1 MTAFFRFRNFYPSV
15 FILGNVQ
22 RGIVGAGRRR
32 AYLMGLALLAGLMGF
47 AHAADNPQQLKNAI
61 DQQQSELDK
70 TRSAQDQIRKSLK
83 KTQQQLVETARA
95 QDALEDQIA
104 AIEIEKSRL
113 EDDANSISTSISQ
126 LRPQIAASLKLAYT
140 LGDQA
145 TLSSLFS
152 YGDTLV
158 TERNLV
164 YIKVLLSKS
173 LDQMA
178 QLKQAER
185 NQISNQQSL
194 LETQAKLSAAREDLE
209 KTLMQRRAQQAEQN
223 QLLAALGGQA
233 DQQSQHLAALLEQ
246 KKALDAQ
253 IASLNAQAARERAER
268 KAQAKAAAER
278 DRAEQARQTHID
290 RDSKSNTSPTRSE
303 SLEEDEP
310 QSPPVVVNRGSAIP
324 IQGKIIRSFGAPI
337 ADGDMQ
343 SQGILFAAP
352 MNSPVRA
359 VAPGK
364 VVYADVMKGWG
375 NLVIVRHAGGFLSLY
390 AHNSR
395 LLVQTGTRVNQGTEL
410 ALSGQIDGR
419 ETGLYFEVRHG
430 NDTINPARWAAY
442 RSASR

>member
-1 MTAFFRFRNFYPSV
+1 
-15 FILGNVQ
+15 
-22 RGIVGAGRRR
+22 
-32 AYLMGLALLAGLMGF
+32 MGF

-126 LRPQIAASLKLAYT
+126 LRPQIADSLKLAYT

-152 YGDTLV
+152 HGDTLV

-164 YIKVLLSKS
+164 YIKILLAKS

-194 LETQAKLSAAREDLE
+194 LETQAKLSAAHEDLE
-209 KTLMQRRAQQAEQN
+209 KNLMQRRAQQAEQN
-223 QLLAALGGQA
+223 QLLVALVGQA

-268 KAQAKAAAER
+268 KAQAKAATER
-278 DRAEQARQTHID
+278 DRTEHARQTDIA
-290 RDSKSNTSPTRSE
+290 RDSKSNTSPATRSAP
-303 SLEEDEP
+303 LEEDES
-310 QSPPVVVNRGSAIP
+310 QSLPVIVNRGSAIP
-324 IQGKIIRSFGAPI
+324 IQGKIIRGFGAPI
-337 ADGDMQ
+337 AEGDMQ

-375 NLVIVRHAGGFLSLY
+375 NLVIVRHVGGFLSLY